1 MYNPEYFNKNRKNVR
16 SVSADLENKIKIQNQ
31 LIFSL
36 EKQLQLQEEL
46 IQLQES
52 RIQDLTEMNEQLV
65 KENEFLSDCVKQID
79 ALQEQLD
86 LFMENG
92 EIPTQEHQE

>member
-1 MYNPEYFNKNRKNVR
+1 MYNSEYFNKNRKNVR
-16 SVSADLENKIKIQNQ
+16 SASADLENKIKIQNQ

-52 RIQDLTEMNEQLV
+52 RIQDLTEMNEQL
-65 KENEFLSDCVKQID
+65 
-79 ALQEQLD
+79 D

>member
-16 SVSADLENKIKIQNQ
+16 SVSADPENKIKVQNQ

-52 RIQDLTEMNEQLV
+52 RIQDLTEMNEQL
-65 KENEFLSDCVKQID
+65 
-79 ALQEQLD
+79 D

>member
-52 RIQDLTEMNEQLV
+52 RIQDLTEMNEQL
-65 KENEFLSDCVKQID
+65 
-79 ALQEQLD
+79 D